1 MKCLNCAETTN
12 EDGEQVKEVTQALF
26 ILKFG
31 GELTHAG
38 CNQADA
44 FGTDFREKMYV
55 EDKDEPSSRGRGGL
69 LRLHS
74 TYRHDLKVY
83 TSDEGR
89 CQKTAA
95 SFLKGLLQIEGALAP
110 ILAIMVIND
119 KTTKKML
126 DDSTPAQDALDHIK
140 IKLNDLMHYDGD
152 DMADQFR
159 RSFNES
165 PPDLIEE
172 IMSLIGNPNKSLQQ
186 VASFLNQVI
195 EQLEERLIED
205 GTEA

>member
-1 MKCLNCAETTN
+1 MKCLKCEVVPDKTDS
-12 EDGEQVKEVTQALF
+12 DGKPLKIVTEALF

-55 EDKDEPSSRGRGGL
+55 EDPDAPKAKGGL

-119 KTTKKML
+119 KNTKKML
-126 DDSTPAQDALDHIK
+126 DECTPAQDCLDQIK
-140 IKLNDLMHYDGD
+140 VKLNEMMHYDGED
-152 DMADQFR
+152 SADEFLR
-159 RSFNES
+159 RFGEN
-165 PPDLIEE
+165 PPDLIGE
-172 IMSLIGNPNKSLQQ
+172 IFS
-186 VASFLNQVI
+186 
-195 EQLEERLIED
+195 
-205 GTEA
+205 